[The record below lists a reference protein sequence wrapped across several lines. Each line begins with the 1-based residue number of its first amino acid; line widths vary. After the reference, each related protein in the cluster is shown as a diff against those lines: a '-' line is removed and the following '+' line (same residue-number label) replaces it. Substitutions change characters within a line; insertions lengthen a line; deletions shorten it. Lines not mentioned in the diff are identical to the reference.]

1 MEYLNVLIG
10 NKEMYIPVNDKLGKT
25 MLLAHK
31 RLNYEKYIARMRHFG
46 NGKMVAERVEIS
58 SDFFYALEDILNEQG
73 YPEVI
78 HHLFGN
84 FSIDEQKVLP
94 IVALITNI
102 KSKNANA
109 RCGISRN
116 VSAVKINRRSRVLCR
131 AKWIRRWNS
140 HAGAK
145 I

>member
-46 NGKMVAERVEIS
+46 NSKMEAERVEIS

-84 FSIDEQKVLP
+84 FSIDEQKVLLAFFREDKT
-94 IVALITNI
+94 IRFLIQVQGYDERKIQTLIRKFFEEI
-102 KSKNANA
+102 KK
-109 RCGISRN
+109 
-116 VSAVKINRRSRVLCR
+116 KIF
-131 AKWIRRWNS
+131 
-140 HAGAK
+140 
-145 I
+145 